1 MRPELYVV
9 ALDTLVFR
17 DKGCVSEIRAQSA
30 LKLLLTTFIQTSL
43 FLLKSIC
50 HELRNFKRS
59 CQSCQLGLG
68 DVTTM
73 YDIFTSKT

>member
-1 MRPELYVV
+1 MKSELYVV
-9 ALDTLVFR
+9 ALDTVVFR

-50 HELRNFKRS
+50 H
-59 CQSCQLGLG
+59 
-68 DVTTM
+68 V
-73 YDIFTSKT
+73 